1 MRSTLLCSF
10 LIDEPRE
17 NGEAAVECTDSST
30 EPLPGTKCQIPD
42 DTDYS
47 RLDSFQAC
55 LVYPVK
61 EFDTNTSWHSSLSV
75 SLNHPVFI
83 TVSILDAIYL

>member
-1 MRSTLLCSF
+1 MRIFYTTGG
-10 LIDEPRE
+10 PAE
-17 NGEAAVECTDSST
+17 NGERIQKEKKEYVGPST
-30 EPLPGTKCQIPD
+30 ESQPENKCQVLD
-42 DTDYS
+42 GNDYS
-47 RLDSFQAC
+47 RCDSYQAF

-83 TVSILDAIYL
+83 TVSTY

>member
-1 MRSTLLCSF
+1 MGYTLPCSF
-10 LIDEPRE
+10 STDELTE
-17 NGEAAVECTDSST
+17 NGETQEEKKEHVGLST
-30 EPLPGTKCQIPD
+30 ESQPETECQVPD
-42 DTDYS
+42 ETDYS
-47 RLDSFQAC
+47 RLDSYQAF

-83 TVSILDAIYL
+83 TVSV